1 MSKVFA
7 AYDSKYGNTRIAAEK
22 ILEGINQVGEFETTI
37 SDVKEIDIEKL
48 AEYDALILGAPNHMG
63 RPSQTMKKFV
73 NKLSALNLKITD
85 VAVFG
90 TYSGAAR
97 TPDRAVKKLEQMVR
111 KRLPT
116 LNLLSPSLSVRVK
129 GIPGPIWEGE
139 LPKCIEFGKNIAS
152 QIKRR

>member
-1 MSKVFA
+1 MLKVFA

-22 ILEGINQVGEFETTI
+22 ILEGINEVGEFETAI
-37 SDVKEIDIEKL
+37 GDVKEIDIEKL

-73 NKLSALNLKITD
+73 NRLSALSLKTKD

-90 TYSGAAR
+90 TYSGTAR
-97 TPDRAVKKLEQMVR
+97 TPDRAVKKLEQMVK
-111 KRLPT
+111 KRLPA

-139 LPKCIEFGKNIAS
+139 LPRCVEFGKNIAS
-152 QIKRR
+152 QIKGH